1 VVLDKLLANLSVEVR
16 PFALC
21 LVSRGWRLR
30 LPEPPVPLLHFVL
43 RGEGTIRG
51 DRAAPVPVQPS
62 WLAVVPPGVPHALE
76 GRGPIEHEHR
86 ASPPQDVPVCQLA
99 GGSDGDADLV
109 VACGLVNV
117 RYGRTIDLFAHVKDV
132 LVSDLSSVPAVRT
145 AFDGILSEQAG
156 LAPGSVAMTNAL
168 MSQCL
173 VHFFR
178 HLMSTGSL
186 PWLDALDDP
195 RLGRAIDRMLEDPGG
210 RHTVASLADSASMSR
225 SAFADRFT
233 SAFGQ
238 TPMMMLH
245 HLRMQHAAHLLRQ
258 GDTLS
263 LDQVAARAGYASRS
277 HFSTAFRR
285 HHGLSPADF
294 RAGAS

>member
-1 VVLDKLLANLSVEVR
+1 M
-16 PFALC
+16 
-21 LVSRGWRLR
+21 R

-43 RGEGTIRG
+43 RGEGAIVG
-51 DRAAPVPVQPS
+51 NRAAPVPVMPS

-76 GRGPIEHEHR
+76 GPGPVEHEER
-86 ASPPQDVPVCQLA
+86 ASPPQDVRVCQLVS
-99 GGSDGDADLV
+99 GSDGDADLV

-132 LVSDLSSVPAVRT
+132 LVADLSPVPIVRT
-145 AFDGILSEQAG
+145 VFDGILSEQAG

-173 VHFFR
+173 VHLFR
-178 HLMSTGSL
+178 QLTSTGSL
-186 PWLDALDDP
+186 PWLDALEDP
-195 RLGRAIDRMLEDPGG
+195 RLGHAIDRMLEDPGG

-258 GDTLS
+258 GDALS

-285 HHGLSPADF
+285 HHGVSPADF
-294 RAGAS
+294 RAGSS